1 MFCHDG
7 DEGVQNPLAT
17 NRDQPHIGH
26 GMNADNCYDCLTRLN
41 FFSETGLPSKTS
53 EPAADGL
60 SMTVAAEGLGLAVR
74 ESRGRGCLECTGCG
88 KGRHAEAFARP
99 LLIGNRNSCHRSCQ
113 A

>member
-17 NRDQPHIGH
+17 NRDQPHTGH

-41 FFSETGLPSKTS
+41 FL
-53 EPAADGL
+53 L
-60 SMTVAAEGLGLAVR
+60 VCRLRL
-74 ESRGRGCLECTGCG
+74 LNQ
-88 KGRHAEAFARP
+88 
-99 LLIGNRNSCHRSCQ
+99 LLIGL